1 MKYFVSFF
9 FLQAVLILS
18 LRAQQV
24 SNYSYKLNNGIEVK
38 TEHCWN
44 QVWVQQSYEA
54 VKPGDNTPPMSAN
67 IRALGDL
74 ISSSSFKLFSGSKEV
89 KIQGVTPG
97 TYDLR
102 FTFKLSGES
111 GSLSF
116 VVNNIL
122 IKPKTKTVVSV
133 ILYDYLVQ
141 VESKPAS
148 LNGLASIETQINR
161 SKSNTIQ
168 DLYWG
173 TPSFFEVGKHDKSV
187 APTET
192 SGKNKGKIKP
202 GTYDIL
208 LSVGISWQV
217 HKIWL
222 NNFQMKAD
230 VNYKVITN
238 LNSGIIAYTGGNR
251 GIKSLH
257 LYPAGTSAKQT
268 GNPAPVK
275 NLETISYDN
284 VTASNSCSPGTYDV
298 LLNFGNKYEWRKNV
312 AITTGSRTEV
322 K

>member
-1 MKYFVSFF
+1 MRNLVSFF
-9 FLQAVLILS
+9 VLQTVVIFS
-18 LRAQQV
+18 LPAQPV
-24 SNYSYKLNNGIEVK
+24 SNYTYKLNNGIEIK
-38 TEHCWN
+38 SERCWN
-44 QVWVQQSYEA
+44 QVWVQQSYDA

-74 ISSSSFKLFSGSKEV
+74 IASSSFKLFSGSKEV
-89 KIQGVTPG
+89 KIQGVAPG
-97 TYDLR
+97 TYYLR

-111 GSLSF
+111 GNLSF
-116 VVNNIL
+116 VVNNVL

-133 ILYDYLVQ
+133 VLYDYLVQ
-141 VESKPAS
+141 VENKPAS
-148 LNGLASIETQINR
+148 LNGLALIETQINR

-173 TPSFFEVGKHDKSV
+173 TPSFFEVGKHDKSI
-187 APTET
+187 APAET

-202 GTYDIL
+202 GTYDVL
-208 LSVGISWQV
+208 LSIGISGQV
-217 HKIWL
+217 HKVWL

-238 LNSGIIAYTGGNR
+238 LNSGVITYSGGNR
-251 GIKSLH
+251 GVKSLH
-257 LYPAGTSAKQT
+257 LYPAGTSTKQT
-268 GNPAPVK
+268 GNPAPIK

-284 VTASNSCSPGTYDV
+284 VIAANSCSPGTYDV

-312 AITTGSRTEV
+312 AISTGSRTEV